1 MKNPLQNLKNLFS
14 NTKTNMQ
21 TNKPQISQS
30 QLIVVV
36 IIFILVIFVFMIRQP
51 VIETNNAVN
60 PAFLEAQKKIETEII
75 TLRNE
80 RATETKLKDDFLKD
94 WKKKDREYEAQI
106 NELKEKLRATTK
118 LTEKQSTVL
127 NFSGIPTVSAGG
139 KDPEINSGWQNS
151 WTVDG
156 TPVSTVPQ
164 QSNGTHCS
172 IGTGSHDVRHLAY
185 KYPWVAGWKN
195 NQTSGITRGSK
206 ELEQA
211 FTDAGIKWF
220 RGTNRPANEWS
231 WYYGFADLENGM
243 KAKMLVIRRSYKNAT
258 IRRYLSR
265 WGTDYIPTK
274 INKSRTIGSLNDSEL
289 IELMMEQI
297 KKESGVAMRDY
308 VRENV
313 IVCE

>member
-1 MKNPLQNLKNLFS
+1 
-14 NTKTNMQ
+14 MQ

-139 KDPEINSGWQNS
+139 KDPEINSG
-151 WTVDG
+151 
-156 TPVSTVPQ
+156 
-164 QSNGTHCS
+164 
-172 IGTGSHDVRHLAY
+172 
-185 KYPWVAGWKN
+185 
-195 NQTSGITRGSK
+195 
-206 ELEQA
+206 
-211 FTDAGIKWF
+211 
-220 RGTNRPANEWS
+220 
-231 WYYGFADLENGM
+231 
-243 KAKMLVIRRSYKNAT
+243 
-258 IRRYLSR
+258 
-265 WGTDYIPTK
+265 
-274 INKSRTIGSLNDSEL
+274 
-289 IELMMEQI
+289 
-297 KKESGVAMRDY
+297 
-308 VRENV
+308 
-313 IVCE
+313 